1 LCKVGTVHF
10 LNDFEVIPE
19 DFFSISIHGLG
30 VKPCH
35 LNHKCAL
42 NKDKPGTEHIGLV
55 NVMLSKPGAAVNYM
69 GFPQDGREVL
79 GGASDSGHGESLPVF
94 IGGVVEVVFAL
105 PEVDEFE
112 FALLCDEDVGWLD
125 VAVADAFALQ
135 EGTGGD
141 EGAVKFEQLFFS
153 PVQVLF
159 LAFAVQVLQ
168 VHVSVHVLC
177 DDAQLVRVVLGFAQV
192 VT

>member
-1 LCKVGTVHF
+1 M
-10 LNDFEVIPE
+10 IPD
-19 DFFSISIHGLG
+19 DFFSIGIHGLG
-30 VKPCH
+30 VEPRH
-35 LNHKCAL
+35 LNHKGAL
-42 NKDKPGTEHIGLV
+42 NKHKPGTEHIRLV
-55 NVMLSKPGAAVNYM
+55 NIMLSKPGAAINNM
-69 GFPQDGREVL
+69 CFPQDGREVL

-94 IGGVVEVVFAL
+94 IGGIVEVVFAL

-135 EGTGGD
+135 KGAGGD
-141 EGAVKFEQLFFS
+141 EGAVEFEQLFFG
-153 PVQVLF
+153 PVQILF

-168 VHVSVHVLC
+168 VHVSIHVLR

-192 VT
+192 VS